1 MNTSPHKGYIA
12 SGASGRRYSI
22 ARVPGVLVDI
32 VRVPGVTAGGG
43 AASRED
49 VGKRDSSGAP
59 EIGVRSCPSMPLSR
73 LPRMVPLV
81 PQPVAAQEEEGPEL
95 PPPKLLTDEQV
106 KAYIQNGFIAC
117 VHHPPACSDALMA
130 LY

>member
-1 MNTSPHKGYIA
+1 
-12 SGASGRRYSI
+12 
-22 ARVPGVLVDI
+22 
-32 VRVPGVTAGGG
+32 
-43 AASRED
+43 
-49 VGKRDSSGAP
+49 
-59 EIGVRSCPSMPLSR
+59 MPLSR

-117 VHHPPACSDALMA
+117 VHHPPAPAWLWHPPAPSVDIDWFRSVLGQEA

>member
-1 MNTSPHKGYIA
+1 
-12 SGASGRRYSI
+12 
-22 ARVPGVLVDI
+22 
-32 VRVPGVTAGGG
+32 
-43 AASRED
+43 
-49 VGKRDSSGAP
+49 
-59 EIGVRSCPSMPLSR
+59 MPLSR

-81 PQPVAAQEEEGPEL
+81 PQAAAQEAEGPEL

-117 VHHPPACSDALMA
+117 VHHPPTCSDALMA